1 MNSTY
6 LNNNNKNNKK
16 MNIRKEQNDI
26 IDNIFITIEI
36 KTNNGQLKPLKIYKN
51 QSDSNEMVNNFCEM
65 YNISEEDKKIIINK
79 VKYYQ
84 KVFFKENINN

>member
-1 MNSTY
+1 MKQRIKIRF
-6 LNNNNKNNKK
+6 LEINN
-16 MNIRKEQNDI
+16 EQNDI
-26 IDNIFITIEI
+26 IDNVFITIEI
-36 KTNNGQLKPLKIYKN
+36 KINNGQLKPLKIYKN
-51 QSDSNEMVNNFCEM
+51 QNDSNEMVNNFCEM